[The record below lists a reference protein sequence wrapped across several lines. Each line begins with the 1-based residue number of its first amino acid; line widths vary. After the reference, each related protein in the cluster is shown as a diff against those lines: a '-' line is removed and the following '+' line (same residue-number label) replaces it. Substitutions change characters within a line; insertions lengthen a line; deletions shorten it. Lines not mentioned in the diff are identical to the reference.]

1 MAQLHVY
8 PDGIETVPEE
18 ILNSKIFSS
27 HQKLASYKRKKAV
40 TSNKLL
46 CTVQQIKVKL
56 KLVSARVH
64 SIFSVLHD
72 LDRILGYFQLRLA

>member
-27 HQKLASYKRKKAV
+27 HRKVAK
-40 TSNKLL
+40 
-46 CTVQQIKVKL
+46 IKVH
-56 KLVSARVH
+56 V
-64 SIFSVLHD
+64 F
-72 LDRILGYFQLRLA
+72 